1 MSLSLTQIDRICI
14 TLVILIGISCGYLT
28 FDLDRKSKQAIQREN
43 EMVAQGSRELEL
55 AESQLQYLTKSLQTV
70 KNDLESLKRRIPD
83 SAEIGEFLKRLD
95 ASRQRNSIT
104 LLSVQPQP
112 VQKKE
117 LYSQIPI
124 RMLFKG
130 SFGRVYRMLYELE
143 TMDPTLVIDKM
154 AMNELK
160 DGEECQVDLRA
171 NIFER

>member
-1 MSLSLTQIDRICI
+1 MSLSLKQIDRICI
-14 TLVILIGISCGYLT
+14 TLIVLVGVSCGYLT
-28 FDLDRKSKQAIQREN
+28 FDLDRKRKKAIQQET
-43 EMVAQGSRELEL
+43 EMVTQGSRELDL
-55 AESQLQYLTKSLQTV
+55 AESQLQYLAKSLQTL
-70 KNDLESLKRRIPD
+70 KSDLESLKRRIPD

-95 ASRQRNSIT
+95 ASRQRNSVI

-112 VQKKE
+112 AQRNN

-143 TMDPTLVIDKM
+143 TMDPTLVIEKM
-154 AMNELK
+154 VMNELK
-160 DGEECQVDLRA
+160 EGEECQVDLRA